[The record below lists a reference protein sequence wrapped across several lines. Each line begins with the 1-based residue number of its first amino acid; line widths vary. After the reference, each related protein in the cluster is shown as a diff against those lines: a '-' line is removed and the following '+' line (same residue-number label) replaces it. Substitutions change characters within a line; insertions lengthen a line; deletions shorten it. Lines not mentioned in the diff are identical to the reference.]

1 MPDPL
6 QPEPPPIPDST
17 NAPSATAAASQACVP
32 PAAPAKSW
40 ATGNGP
46 VIIFMS
52 VAIPVLIVLSFLGA
66 WGIRRAGK
74 DVSIAAAEA
83 KESAKPLVAAESAPA
98 GQAVD
103 PEAQNEAEALLAR
116 VAGGDAVAAQQVI
129 AESDGWT
136 GRTRRT
142 PRTDQWI
149 TASLNSKD
157 FDVRGAAVA
166 AQLAFDGVPRNESG
180 VAMLERAVGNP
191 NGRAWALWMLGA
203 LANRGVDPVHVA
215 KIIGSYLD
223 DPNPSTRAVAVD
235 GLALVGTDET
245 VPMLLDR
252 FRNDPSPIVQERA
265 ACDISEAGMYTHAQ
279 RMVAAASLVGWIDDS
294 LLSAQQRTWAAQA
307 LTDISGKN
315 FGPNSSALKSWLTQ
329 QSSQN

>member
-1 MPDPL
+1 MR
-6 QPEPPPIPDST
+6 S
-17 NAPSATAAASQACVP
+17 V
-32 PAAPAKSW
+32 SW
-40 ATGNGP
+40 ET
-46 VIIFMS
+46 
-52 VAIPVLIVLSFLGA
+52 
-66 WGIRRAGK
+66 WGIRRAGQE
-74 DVSIAAAEA
+74 VSSAAAEA
-83 KESAKPLVAAESAPA
+83 KESAKSLAAAESALS

-103 PEAQNEAEALLAR
+103 PEVQNEAEALLAR
-116 VAGGDAVAAQQVI
+116 VAGGDTAAAQQVI

-149 TASLNSKD
+149 TASLNSTD
-157 FDVRGAAVA
+157 FGVRGAAVA
-166 AQLAFDGVPRNESG
+166 AQLALDGVPRNESG

-235 GLALVGTDET
+235 ALALVGTDET
-245 VPMLLDR
+245 IPMLLDR

-265 ACDISEAGMYTHAQ
+265 ACDISEAGMYTHPQ
-279 RMVAAASLVGWIDDS
+279 RMVAAASLVGWADDA

-315 FGPNSSALKSWLTQ
+315 FGPNSSAWKSWLAQ
-329 QSSQN
+329 QSPEN

>member
-1 MPDPL
+1 
-6 QPEPPPIPDST
+6 
-17 NAPSATAAASQACVP
+17 
-32 PAAPAKSW
+32 
-40 ATGNGP
+40 
-46 VIIFMS
+46 MS
-52 VAIPVLIVLSFLGA
+52 VAISVLIALSFLGA
-66 WGIRRAGK
+66 WGIRRAGQE
-74 DVSIAAAEA
+74 VSSAAAEA
-83 KESAKPLVAAESAPA
+83 KESAKSLAAAESALS

-103 PEAQNEAEALLAR
+103 PEVQNEAEALLAR
-116 VAGGDAVAAQQVI
+116 VAGGDTAAAQQVI

-149 TASLNSKD
+149 TASLNSTD
-157 FDVRGAAVA
+157 FGVRGAAVA
-166 AQLAFDGVPRNESG
+166 AQLALDGVPRNESG

-235 GLALVGTDET
+235 ALALVGTDET
-245 VPMLLDR
+245 IPMLLDR

-265 ACDISEAGMYTHAQ
+265 ACDISEAGMYTHPQ
-279 RMVAAASLVGWIDDS
+279 RMVAAASLVGWADDA

-315 FGPNSSALKSWLTQ
+315 FGPNSSAWKSWLAQ
-329 QSSQN
+329 QSPEN